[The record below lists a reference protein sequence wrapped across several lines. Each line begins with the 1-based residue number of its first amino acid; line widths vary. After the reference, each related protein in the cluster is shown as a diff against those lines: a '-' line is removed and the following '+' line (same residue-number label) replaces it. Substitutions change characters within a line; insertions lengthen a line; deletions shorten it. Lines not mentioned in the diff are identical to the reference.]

1 MINPSL
7 ETYLPTSSEL
17 RSKHSYSSTIPTLP
31 SEQSWMK
38 GRLIVL
44 TILINV
50 SVDLSKPFIDNK
62 YVAQIVYEDKVKVLN
77 G

>member
-1 MINPSL
+1 
-7 ETYLPTSSEL
+7 
-17 RSKHSYSSTIPTLP
+17 
-31 SEQSWMK
+31 MK

-50 SVDLSKPFIDNK
+50 SVDFYKPFIDNN
-62 YVAQIVYEDKVKVLN
+62 YVAQIVYEDKVMVLN